1 MTNENQKAEWEAEI
15 DGSTLEQ
22 RRDQRAEQLEK
33 FLGSLSEEDR
43 AGFIGKVNQ
52 WMQATGV
59 QVVDASQSVY
69 DLDKKQKQLRDFGE
83 THVFEDLPPVVRRSP
98 DQRVAAMARRLRTMF
113 ENPNATVVDPE
124 TGQTITHQQVIEAT
138 LNEIKEAYWEA
149 GMPVTDDQLR
159 VVAAHYL
166 NRSERRK

>member
-69 DLDKKQKQLRDFGE
+69 DLDKKQKQLREFGE
-83 THVFEDLPPVVRRSP
+83 THVFEDLDPIVKRTPG
-98 DQRVAAMARRLRTMF
+98 QRVDAMVARLKAA
-113 ENPNATVVDPE
+113 PPE
-124 TGQTITHQQVIEAT
+124 TVEPILA
-138 LNEIKEAYWEA
+138 EIAGEYWKA
-149 GMPVTDDQLR
+149 GMPVNVDDLR
-159 VVAAHYL
+159 KVATHFL